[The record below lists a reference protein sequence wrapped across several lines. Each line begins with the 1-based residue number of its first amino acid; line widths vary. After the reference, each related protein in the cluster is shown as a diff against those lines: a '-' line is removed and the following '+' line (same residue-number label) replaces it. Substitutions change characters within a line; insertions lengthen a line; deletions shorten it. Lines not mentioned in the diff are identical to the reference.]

1 MLCLP
6 SSAAFARDATVCL
19 LCFAT
24 TGSLYSNVEG
34 RLKPFI
40 YTLGSWSMPKV
51 ILSVS

>member
-6 SSAAFARDATVCL
+6 GSAAFARDATICL
-19 LCFAT
+19 FGFT
-24 TGSLYSNVEG
+24 TTDFLYNNAEG